1 MGWERKRGMICQF
14 NSFILTGKDEFRVNT
29 IKSKLNIK
37 YVITLDAD
45 TNLSL
50 GTAKELIGAMA
61 HILNTPVID
70 KRKNI
75 VIDGHALIQPRV
87 GVDLVSS
94 RKSLF
99 AKIYAG
105 AGGTDSYTNA
115 ISDVYQDNFGEGIFT
130 GKGIYDL
137 ELFHKILCD
146 EIPENTVLSHDL
158 LEGSYLRCGLATDI
172 LVLDGFPYKYSSYI
186 ARNHRWIRGDWQ
198 IAKWIT
204 NVITI
209 RDKTKKPTKHPLKI

>member
-1 MGWERKRGMICQF
+1 MGWERTRGMICQF

-75 VIDGHALIQPRV
+75 NTLGRDGSDTTAVAIAAKMKID
-87 GVDLVSS
+87 
-94 RKSLF
+94 KCY
-99 AKIYAG
+99 IY
-105 AGGTDSYTNA
+105 
-115 ISDVYQDNFGEGIFT
+115 SDVN
-130 GKGIYDL
+130 GIYTQDPNKVKNAKK
-137 ELFHKILCD
+137 FNQISYKD
-146 EIPENTVLSHDL
+146 MQNLSNK
-158 LEGSYLRCGLATDI
+158 GSRVIHSKCIDI
-172 LVLDGFPYKYSSYI
+172 AEEYHI
-186 ARNHRWIRGDWQ
+186 TI
-198 IAKWIT
+198 IAKSTFDESEGTIIT
-204 NVITI
+204 DN
-209 RDKTKKPTKHPLKI
+209 KL